1 MLMLNGRFAKKCWLF
16 LNYIDYIQKLLIL
29 ILACLSFTGKS
40 TSLLQKYPF
49 VAYKTI
55 LPLCYSLIVG
65 CDYIIAGTDYIIAGT
80 DFIITAIDYRIIAG

>member
-16 LNYIDYIQKLLIL
+16 LNYTDYIQKLLIL
-29 ILACLSFTGKS
+29 HAFP
-40 TSLLQKYPF
+40 SLEKVHPCFKKYPF

-80 DFIITAIDYRIIAG
+80 DFIITVTDYRIIAG

>member
-29 ILACLSFTGKS
+29 ILACLSFTGKVHPCFK
-40 TSLLQKYPF
+40 KYPF